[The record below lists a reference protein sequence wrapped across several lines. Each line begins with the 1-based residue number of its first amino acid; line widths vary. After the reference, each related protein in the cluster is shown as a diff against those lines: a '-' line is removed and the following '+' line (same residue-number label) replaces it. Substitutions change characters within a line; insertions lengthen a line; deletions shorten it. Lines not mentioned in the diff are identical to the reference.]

1 MRSIILLG
9 YMCVGKTKIGNQLA
23 KRLNRTFY
31 DLDWYIED
39 RMHKRIPELFAEKG
53 EDGFRK
59 IERNMLHEAAEFED
73 IILSCGGGTP
83 CFFDN
88 MDYMNETG
96 VTIFLKA
103 SPATIINHY
112 KMSRT
117 VRPLLQNKSPEE
129 LKDFITTQLEDRAPF
144 YEKARY
150 TINVDVLDDFDKV
163 KMVVEDICHIVP
175 DLH

>member
-1 MRSIILLG
+1 MQPIFLIG
-9 YMCVGKTKIGNQLA
+9 YMGCGKTTLGKALA
-23 KRLNRTFY
+23 SEMKKEFI
-31 DLDWYIED
+31 DLDTYIE
-39 RMHKRIPELFAEKG
+39 RRFHASVKQIFAQRG
-53 EDGFRK
+53 EDGFRDV
-59 IERNMLHEAAEFED
+59 EHRMLCEIADFENVVVA
-73 IILSCGGGTP
+73 CGGGTP
-83 CFFDN
+83 CYFDN
-88 MDYMNETG
+88 MDYMKETG
-96 VTIFLKA
+96 VTIYLKA

>member
-1 MRSIILLG
+1 
-9 YMCVGKTKIGNQLA
+9 
-23 KRLNRTFY
+23 
-31 DLDWYIED
+31 
-39 RMHKRIPELFAEKG
+39 
-53 EDGFRK
+53 
-59 IERNMLHEAAEFED
+59 MLHEAAEFED

-96 VTIFLKA
+96 VTIYLKA

-163 KMVVEDICHIVP
+163 KMVVEDICHMVP

>member
-9 YMCVGKTKIGNQLA
+9 YMCVGKTTIGNQLA

-39 RMHKRIPELFAEKG
+39 RMHKRIPELFEEKG

-96 VTIFLKA
+96 VTIYLKA